1 MITLFGILIILLG
14 IVTLVTKPLFK
25 TSKLMQ
31 WFSLKRSLQIIS
43 IGVVPSIVNQRIIKK
58 NTPV

>member
-1 MITLFGILIILLG
+1 MITSFGILIILLG

-25 TSKLMQ
+25 NAKLLQ
-31 WFSLKRSLQIIS
+31 WFSAKRSLQIIG
-43 IGVVPSIVNQRIIKK
+43 IGIVLSIVNQRIIKK